1 MTEQS
6 VASESYTEEP
16 TSEYREHN
24 GKRQRLWAITIRIN
38 GVPVRGGVDWR
49 DVPDSEGENEFSNG

>member
-1 MTEQS
+1 MSEAIDQ
-6 VASESYTEEP
+6 SESYTEEP
-16 TSEYREHN
+16 TSEYRFHN

-49 DVPDSEGENEFSNG
+49 DLPETQGEQS

>member
-1 MTEQS
+1 MSE
-6 VASESYTEEP
+6 AIDPSESYTEEP
-16 TSEYREHN
+16 TSEYRFHN

-49 DVPDSEGENEFSNG
+49 DVPETQGE